1 MRLSVSDI
9 CFSYG
14 KKGREILHKVT
25 CDFPENKVTA
35 ILGPNGCGK
44 TTMAKCINKINIPS
58 SGDIHFG
65 DRSIKD
71 LERGE
76 IAKIVGYVPQ
86 FSSAGMA
93 GTVMEFVMLG
103 RRQFLGW
110 SIKDED
116 IEAVAEVL
124 EQLHISD
131 LSDKNYS
138 ELSGG
143 QKQKVLVA
151 RALMQ
156 DSEIYLFDE
165 PTSNLDIKNELEI
178 MKLARSIVDERQKSV
193 IMVVHDL
200 NMALHYADYAVIMK
214 AGNVVD
220 HGDIKRVLTEKTID
234 EVYGVKTKIEDC
246 GFVNPFAK

>member
-116 IEAVAEVL
+116 IQAVADVL
-124 EQLHISD
+124 ERLNITD

-178 MKLARSIVDERQKSV
+178 MKLARGIVDEHQKSV

-214 AGNVVD
+214 AGNVVE
-220 HGDIKRVLTEKTID
+220 HGDIKSVLTEKTID
-234 EVYGVKTKIEDC
+234 KVYGVKTKIEDC
-246 GFVNPFAK
+246 GFVNPFV

>member
-76 IAKIVGYVPQ
+76 IAKIVGYV
-86 FSSAGMA
+86 
-93 GTVMEFVMLG
+93 
-103 RRQFLGW
+103 QFLGW

-116 IEAVAEVL
+116 IQAVADVL
-124 EQLHISD
+124 ERLNITD

-178 MKLARSIVDERQKSV
+178 MKLARGIVDEHQKSV

-214 AGNVVD
+214 AGNVVE
-220 HGDIKRVLTEKTID
+220 HGDIKSVLTEKTID

-246 GFVNPFAK
+246 GFVNPFV

>member
-1 MRLSVSDI
+1 MKLTVSDL
-9 CFSYG
+9 CFSYS
-14 KKGREILHKVT
+14 KNGRQILQEVSCEFHEKS
-25 CDFPENKVTA
+25 VTA

-44 TTMAKCINKINIPS
+44 TTLAKCINKINIPS

-65 DRSIKD
+65 DRSIND
-71 LERGE
+71 LGRGE

-86 FSSAGMA
+86 FSTARMV

-103 RRQFLGW
+103 RRQYLGW
-110 SIKDED
+110 GIKEED
-116 IEAVAEVL
+116 IQAVADVL
-124 EQLHISD
+124 ERLNISD
-131 LSDKNYS
+131 LSDKNYN

-178 MKLARSIVDERQKSV
+178 MELAKGIVDEQEKSV
-193 IMVVHDL
+193 VMVVHDL
-200 NMALHYADYAVIMK
+200 NMALHYADYAVLMK
-214 AGNVVD
+214 AGKVIS
-220 HGDIKRVLTEKTID
+220 HGKTGDVMTEKSVN
-234 EVYGVKTKIEDC
+234 EVYGVKTRIEDC
-246 GFVNPFAK
+246 GFVNPFV

>member
-1 MRLSVSDI
+1 MRLTISDLS
-9 CFSYG
+9 FSYG

-25 CDFPENKVTA
+25 CEFPENSVTA

-58 SGDIHFG
+58 SGDIRFD

-76 IAKIVGYVPQ
+76 ISKIVGYVPQ
-86 FSSAGMA
+86 FSTAGMA

-110 SIKDED
+110 TIKDED
-116 IEAVAEVL
+116 IQAVADVL
-124 EQLHISD
+124 EKLNITE

-178 MKLARSIVDERQKSV
+178 MQLARGIVDKEKKSV

-200 NMALHYADYAVIMK
+200 NMALHYADHAVLMK
-214 AGNVVD
+214 KGIVVE
-220 HGDIKRVLTEKTID
+220 HGSIKKVLTEKTID
-234 EVYGVKTKIEDC
+234 EVYGVKTRIEDC
-246 GFVNPFAK
+246 GFVNPFV